1 RNAMEAVYMAAEAD
15 ADMIAAGSNTDTSA
29 ARTGVYADRVGQSR
43 PGEGERCAK
52 RRRPKCFS

>member
-1 RNAMEAVYMAAEAD
+1 MEAVYMAAEAD